1 MTRLRAKAFKLTDDN
16 WHDNY
21 TLAESSNYLEN
32 RTRLVEV
39 SLLSLGPKLTDQT
52 RVCVWGNDDCG
63 MERDFDNQADATTC
77 FMDVLTQPVV
87 NKKWLKSIGFWP
99 A

>member
-1 MTRLRAKAFKLTDDN
+1 MTRLRAKAFKLTDDD
-16 WHDNY
+16 WYSNY
-21 TLAESSNYLEN
+21 KLAESSNALEH

-39 SLLSLGPKLTDQT
+39 SLLSLGPVLGDGT

-63 MERDFDNQADATTC
+63 MERDFDNQADATAC
-77 FMDVLTQPVV
+77 FMDVLTQLVV
-87 NKKWLKSIGFWP
+87 NKKWLKSIGFGP